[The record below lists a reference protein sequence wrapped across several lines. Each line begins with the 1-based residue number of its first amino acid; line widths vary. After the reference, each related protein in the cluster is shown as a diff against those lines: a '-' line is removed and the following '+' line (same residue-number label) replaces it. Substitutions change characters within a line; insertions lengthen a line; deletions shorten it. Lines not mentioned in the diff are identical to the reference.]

1 VSKGESLPGIPAGGM
16 KSAKI
21 NWQLNNAWLGINPYL
36 INNQKQKY
44 FESLKCDVILR

>member
-1 VSKGESLPGIPAGGM
+1 LSKGESLPGIPAGGM

-36 INNQKQKY
+36 IKKSISRERRRTRRIY
-44 FESLKCDVILR
+44 SR